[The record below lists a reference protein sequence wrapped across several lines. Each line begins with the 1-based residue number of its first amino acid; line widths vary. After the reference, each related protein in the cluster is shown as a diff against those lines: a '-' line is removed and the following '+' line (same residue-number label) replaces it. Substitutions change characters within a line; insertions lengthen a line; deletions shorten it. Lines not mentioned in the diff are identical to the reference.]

1 MLLSQLMKITVLIP
15 CYNEELTIKQCILS
29 VLDQSRKADEIIVVN
44 DGSSDSTQKIL
55 RSFGDKIREVNLSK
69 KTGNKS
75 IAQEKGLKHVKGD
88 IFITTDGDTVLHPD
102 FIKNI
107 IKEFK
112 NPKVAASAGYVKS
125 IKQNWLTGVRQ
136 IDYLISQEIHKKA
149 QSIVD
154 ALYVIPGCA
163 AAYRTKQFKKHI
175 SFDHD
180 TLTEDLDFTYKFHK
194 KGLKVTFCDK
204 AVVYTQDPTR
214 FNDYVIQLRRWHGG
228 NWQNLVKHYQ
238 VLNKPGNALQLTLTY
253 LEGVTFP
260 LLLALAL
267 ILNFK
272 VFMYFS
278 LTYLV
283 IVSVFALIGALRD
296 KRWDLFV
303 YVIPYL
309 FASFINYAIFIEQ
322 FIHEAVLLKG
332 NLKWL
337 KAKRKVAYV

>member
-1 MLLSQLMKITVLIP
+1 MKITVLIP
-15 CYNEELTIKQCILS
+15 CHNEELTIKNCILS
-29 VLDQSRKADEIIVVN
+29 VLSQSRKPDQTIVVN
-44 DGSSDSTQKIL
+44 DGSSDKTQKIL
-55 RSFGDKIREVNLSK
+55 RKFGSEIRVVNLSK

-75 IAQEKGLKHVKGD
+75 IAQEKGLKYVNGD
-88 IFITTDGDTVLHPD
+88 ILITTDGDTVLDRD

-107 IKEFK
+107 LKEFK

-149 QSIVD
+149 QSLVD

-163 AAYRTKQFKKHI
+163 AAYRTKLFKKHI
-175 SFDHD
+175 PFDHD

-194 KGLKVTFCDK
+194 KGLKVTFCSE
-204 AVVYTQDPTR
+204 AIVYTQDPSR
-214 FNDYVIQLRRWHGG
+214 FNDYVMQLRRWHGG
-228 NWQNLVKHYQ
+228 NWQNLVKHYD
-238 VLNKPGNALQLTLTY
+238 VLNRPSNALQLSLTY

-272 VFMYFS
+272 VFIYFS

-283 IVSVFALIGALRD
+283 TVSIFALIGALRD
-296 KRWDLFV
+296 KRWDLLLFI
-303 YVIPYL
+303 IPYF
-309 FASFINYAIFIEQ
+309 FASFVNYAIFIEQ

-332 NLKWL
+332 NLKWF
-337 KAKRKVAYV
+337 KAKRKVVYV